1 MTAKLLAERPPS
13 ALKNDKGEWK
23 ATEMSEMT
31 CYMSQGF
38 LDDALYRWGDD
49 DNRVLSRE
57 HLFLSG
63 LALRIHE
70 ARCAVL
76 RCIDPC
82 LWEEGAADFRMYY
95 PHIAYRAPVDAMD
108 TTATVQEIGASIAN
122 EFAADTQLM
131 YEIWFCKTVRAVSM
145 VREGYEVTAVHV
157 TDLTLIDCKA
167 RCEAVCIALLARS
180 PDTVPWKDVK
190 QLIARMVWQTR
201 RSREHWSDA
210 AMFETSKR
218 ATTESSKS
226 K

>member
-1 MTAKLLAERPPS
+1 MTARLREMCPPS
-13 ALKNDKGEWK
+13 ALKNDKGEWV
-23 ATEMSEMT
+23 ATEMAET
-31 CYMSQGF
+31 ACYTSQGF
-38 LDDALYRWGDD
+38 LDDALYSWSDQV
-49 DNRVLSRE
+49 NRVLTRE
-57 HLFLSG
+57 HSFLSA

-70 ARCAVL
+70 ARCTVI
-76 RCIDPC
+76 RGCDPC
-82 LWEEGAADFRMYY
+82 LREEGAADFRMYY